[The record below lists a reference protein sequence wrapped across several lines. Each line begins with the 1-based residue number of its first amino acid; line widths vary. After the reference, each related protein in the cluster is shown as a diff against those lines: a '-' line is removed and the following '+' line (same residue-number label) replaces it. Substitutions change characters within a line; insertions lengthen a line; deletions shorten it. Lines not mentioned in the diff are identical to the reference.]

1 MAFTKIAAAGIGS
14 TETVTLHSLEVLNN
28 ATVGGVLT
36 YEDVTNVDS
45 IGIVTARAGV
55 LVGSGITLSKDGD
68 IFATGVTTTGSLV
81 SNGAVSG
88 TTGTFSGAISGTTG
102 TFTDNLDVATSIR
115 HIGDTD
121 TKISF
126 DTNIIHLDTNNEE
139 RIRIDSNGRLT
150 SSTSTARASA
160 GVSGMIQVETADGN
174 GAINIVQNQN
184 TAAGSPS
191 LVLAKSRGTSVN
203 SNTVVANNDTL
214 GNIKFAGADGTDL
227 NTPAAQITGQ
237 VDGTPGS
244 NDMPGRLLFYTTADG
259 SSSLTER
266 VRITSTGSVGIG
278 TETVSGA
285 KLDVIDG
292 IINVGAAVTT
302 ADARIQFTRKAS
314 GMYSWIGIPNWNPNA
329 LYIYGP
335 KDSNPYNEPAA
346 LYESSTW
353 QFLTGGTARVQI
365 NPTGSLNIRNTSG
378 YSTYDVDISN
388 AATTDTA
395 VQIRPNDG
403 NAGEAQLFIGGGG
416 TNQNKCAIIFDPA
429 GGYCRGNL
437 HFCMENTA
445 DTSNVDST
453 DKKLSISPEGYVTK
467 SSQPAFLVLPAN
479 NAETA
484 DGDVTYTSVNHNTG
498 GHYSTSTGRFTAPV
512 TGYYSFFANYT
523 GDAGCTSCQVKF
535 KINGA
540 INAVGNHYSG
550 GSPTSWGT
558 NPYMSCDLS
567 GTHVYLSANDYVQ
580 LNLVA
585 NGASQGQAAYM
596 RFFGYM
602 LH

>member
-45 IGIVTARAGV
+45 IGIITARAGV

-68 IFATGVTTTGSLV
+68 GFFTGIVTAS
-81 SNGAVSG
+81 SFGAVSG
-88 TTGTFSGAISGTTG
+88 TTGTFTGDVDIADKIIHTGDTNTAIRFPAADTITAETGGSERVRIASDGDMGVGTDSPSVRLHVSGGDGLLVERSSGTSIAGFKHSGASAMNIYFQNTG
-102 TFTDNLDVATSIR
+102 STNHPSIGSANQDMTF
-115 HIGDTD
+115 G
-121 TKISF
+121 
-126 DTNIIHLDTNNEE
+126 TNN
-139 RIRIDSNGRLT
+139 N
-150 SSTSTARASA
+150 
-160 GVSGMIQVETADGN
+160 
-174 GAINIVQNQN
+174 
-184 TAAGSPS
+184 
-191 LVLAKSRGTSVN
+191 
-203 SNTVVANNDTL
+203 
-214 GNIKFAGADGTDL
+214 
-227 NTPAAQITGQ
+227 
-237 VDGTPGS
+237 
-244 NDMPGRLLFYTTADG
+244 
-259 SSSLTER
+259 ER
-266 VRITSTGSVGIG
+266 VRITSAGSVGIG
-278 TETVSGA
+278 TEIVSGA

-314 GMYSWIGIPNWNPNA
+314 GIYSWIGIPTWNPNA

-335 KDSNPYNEPAA
+335 KDSDPYNEAAA

-378 YSTYDVDISN
+378 YNTYDVDISN
-388 AATTDTA
+388 AATTDTS

-403 NAGEAQLFIGGGG
+403 NAGEAQLYIGGGG

-437 HFCMENTA
+437 HICMENTA

-498 GHYSTSTGRFTAPV
+498 GHYSTSTGKFTAPV
-512 TGYYSFFANYT
+512 AGYYSFFANYT
-523 GDAGCTSCQVKF
+523 GDAGSTSCQVKF
-535 KINGA
+535 KINGV

-550 GSPTSWGT
+550 GSPTSWNT

-580 LNLVA
+580 LNLVS